1 MSNEILDVVLS
12 LRGNPGRT
20 QQYILNLMER
30 LSGGDA
36 IAIDATNPVVFC
48 LESGV
53 VMGTATMMD
62 NENKLRRQ
70 YPEMALTMEELYL
83 HMADADY
90 YGVFSTPATGKITFM
105 FDNEEIKQKAVK
117 EPGTGGTRRLT
128 IPAFTKVTVSDTQLT
143 LLYPIDIRIMP
154 HGGYNITFNT
164 SAISPLARV
173 ENNMLE
179 WFIDTIDNVDYLNI
193 VAPVYQLNVVREVVS
208 TNAVSGFKREY
219 AFTDNYCY
227 ARAYIQ
233 NQNGSW
239 QEIRTTYT
247 DMVYN
252 KDTPTVIL
260 KVLNQTLSVTIPQ
273 IYFNNRLIN
282 DSVLIDIY
290 TTKGP
295 MDISL
300 TNFAPK
306 SYNIDW
312 SPLNSTGVSEYSAPL
327 NTLSISGV
335 YSNAAISGGTMSM
348 SFSELKQNI
357 TNRSAIYEGL
367 PISEKQLVRNVK
379 NLGYTVVKN
388 IDNITD
394 RQYLATKALPTPDDK
409 FIATS
414 MPMTV
419 KTLETPLIA
428 LKELAS
434 VTSSTYRSTV
444 KPDTLYQLT
453 DGILTLVPSAKV
465 ADLKTKAINDP
476 TTLVATLNQGNY
488 LYSPFYYVLDIKNG
502 EIASRIYDM
511 DNPRIHSRFFFQ
523 ENDSVGMLMGINNYA
538 IAKSPDGQGY
548 ILEIQLSIGQGVDLL
563 GPDYINVQLSYVGK
577 DEPNRYFIEGTL
589 VSPIDPSTGKPYEGQ
604 YIYQFKIET
613 QYDIDSSDGLIPTP
627 YISPINL
634 MHEFDIVT
642 ILKNYNPNIGI
653 TVSDIDSII
662 NTKSLPGYSATDR
675 YIGVSQHKVTI
686 EFGKRLDKL
695 WNKTRTV
702 VDVSQRDV
710 YTADVPKRYSQ
721 DVYELDSTGNMK
733 ISYDAANNNITFN
746 KLHSAG
752 DVMLAPNGEMIYQ
765 HLKGDPKFD
774 VNGEPIYLNGGN
786 GLLRQIDL
794 FLVDASYYFANT
806 PNVIDYKQR
815 CMSLLTN
822 WITSDMQLLTNQLLD
837 RSEMFFHPP
846 VSIGNIKV
854 TADNNQDIMV
864 KSKQHLTVRCFI
876 TEIDMKN
883 ASLREA
889 LGKNITQIVQAAL
902 SKRVVSRDSLF
913 QALRTNVGDTVISF
927 EILGFLNDRYRAVTI
942 TDETANLSLGT
953 KMVALTNGLIDIR
966 DDIVVEFVTHIES

>member
-1 MSNEILDVVLS
+1 
-12 LRGNPGRT
+12 
-20 QQYILNLMER
+20 
-30 LSGGDA
+30 
-36 IAIDATNPVVFC
+36 
-48 LESGV
+48 
-53 VMGTATMMD
+53 
-62 NENKLRRQ
+62 
-70 YPEMALTMEELYL
+70 
-83 HMADADY
+83 
-90 YGVFSTPATGKITFM
+90 
-105 FDNEEIKQKAVK
+105 
-117 EPGTGGTRRLT
+117 
-128 IPAFTKVTVSDTQLT
+128 
-143 LLYPIDIRIMP
+143 
-154 HGGYNITFNT
+154 
-164 SAISPLARV
+164 
-173 ENNMLE
+173 
-179 WFIDTIDNVDYLNI
+179 
-193 VAPVYQLNVVREVVS
+193 
-208 TNAVSGFKREY
+208 
-219 AFTDNYCY
+219 
-227 ARAYIQ
+227 
-233 NQNGSW
+233 
-239 QEIRTTYT
+239 
-247 DMVYN
+247 
-252 KDTPTVIL
+252 
-260 KVLNQTLSVTIPQ
+260 
-273 IYFNNRLIN
+273 
-282 DSVLIDIY
+282 
-290 TTKGP
+290 
-295 MDISL
+295 
-300 TNFAPK
+300 
-306 SYNIDW
+306 
-312 SPLNSTGVSEYSAPL
+312 
-327 NTLSISGV
+327 
-335 YSNAAISGGTMSM
+335 
-348 SFSELKQNI
+348 
-357 TNRSAIYEGL
+357 
-367 PISEKQLVRNVK
+367 
-379 NLGYTVVKN
+379 
-388 IDNITD
+388 
-394 RQYLATKALPTPDDK
+394 
-409 FIATS
+409 
-414 MPMTV
+414 
-419 KTLETPLIA
+419 
-428 LKELAS
+428 
-434 VTSSTYRSTV
+434 
-444 KPDTLYQLT
+444 
-453 DGILTLVPSAKV
+453 
-465 ADLKTKAINDP
+465 
-476 TTLVATLNQGNY
+476 
-488 LYSPFYYVLDIKNG
+488 
-502 EIASRIYDM
+502 
-511 DNPRIHSRFFFQ
+511 
-523 ENDSVGMLMGINNYA
+523 MLMGVNNYA

-662 NTKSLPGYSATDR
+662 NTKSLPGYSATNR

-733 ISYDAANNNITFN
+733 ISYDAVNNNITFN

-765 HLKGDPKFD
+765 YRKGDPKFD

-806 PNVIDYKQR
+806 PNVIEYKQR

-864 KSKQHLTVRCFI
+864 KSKQHLTIRCFI

-889 LGKNITQIVQAAL
+889 LSKNITQIVQAAL

-942 TDETANLSLGT
+942 TDDTANLSLGT